1 MEDVI
6 LSIRADESN
15 HRMVHNTLAGLKAD
29 DYNPFAYG
37 DAPAVSAGTKWGF
50 ERQEAIEYFEAEDKK
65 RRARIHAK
73 KECDGEGP
81 FQGRNGVS
89 A

>member
-1 MEDVI
+1 MMDVI

-37 DAPAVSAGTKWGF
+37 DAPAVTAGTKWGF

-65 RRARIHAK
+65 RRAKIPATK
-73 KECDGEGP
+73 ISDSEGP
-81 FQGRNGVS
+81 FQGRDGVS